1 MVIISRLVLIFGAA
15 IVHSHPCDPEAA
27 KACPFDGGP
36 SLGVCLRDPTK
47 HEAKTEISAEC
58 QAFLDLMN
66 RCDENLAS
74 GTCSGTAYTDDAILC
89 LTQWLNKADLTEE
102 CKSALP
108 EEKKSEEPV
117 LDEETLAKR
126 ARRKRA
132 RAKAAEEVRKLNE
145 QRAKE
150 QDPPKKTKTSKAK
163 SKRKAAPV
171 TESDL

>member
-1 MVIISRLVLIFGAA
+1 MLISRLILFFGAA

-27 KACPFDGGP
+27 TACPFDGGA

-47 HEAKTEISAEC
+47 HEAEIEISADC
-58 QAFLDLMN
+58 QAFLDLMTK
-66 RCDENLAS
+66 CDVNLAS

-108 EEKKSEEPV
+108 EEKKAEERV
-117 LDEETLAKR
+117 LDEEALAKR

-145 QRAKE
+145 QNAKE
-150 QDPPKKTKTSKAK
+150 LDPPKKTKKASKAK
-163 SKRKAAPV
+163 SERKAAPI